1 MTLREAPS
9 ELGFGDNRLRCNA
22 GRFIAAA
29 RADLDAR
36 AAPSAIARGGS
47 AATPVGSEPQSTTAT
62 FGDWVLRCVREAPP
76 DRPQRVCEVAQTLEV
91 KGQGVVAQ
99 IALRRLSPKEPMR
112 MTIAL
117 PPNVSLSSKVRVS
130 VTDKDENPVEL
141 EWKRCLPGACVA
153 EGEVRDDLVRSWRA
167 QTECGADSLPSR
179 VGATARLELLVPRAR
194 GRSRQPRK
202 RRGRSI
208 ADTDDLSAR
217 TQQTPSA

>member
-1 MTLREAPS
+1 MKRQANSVLAT
-9 ELGFGDNRLRCNA
+9 
-22 GRFIAAA
+22 IAY
-29 RADLDAR
+29 
-36 AAPSAIARGGS
+36 
-47 AATPVGSEPQSTTAT
+47 AATLAGLSQPHAQTSTPAPRPAQSPASAPVAPEPQSTTAT

-141 EWKRCLPGACVA
+141 EWKRCLPGGCVA

-167 QTECGADSLPSR
+167 QTSAGQIRYPLASAQLLGLSFSFRGLAVALDNLAKGA
-179 VGATARLELLVPRAR
+179 
-194 GRSRQPRK
+194 
-202 RRGRSI
+202 
-208 ADTDDLSAR
+208 SA
-217 TQQTPSA
+217 Q

>member
-1 MTLREAPS
+1 VKRQANPVLATLACVATLAGSSEPRAQTSTPAPV
-9 ELGFGDNRLRCNA
+9 
-22 GRFIAAA
+22 
-29 RADLDAR
+29 
-36 AAPSAIARGGS
+36 GS
-47 AATPVGSEPQSTTAT
+47 AAKPVSSEPQSTTAT

-76 DRPQRVCEVAQTLEV
+76 DVLQRVCEVAQTLEV

-141 EWKRCLPGACVA
+141 EWKRCLPGGCVA

-167 QTECGADSLPSR
+167 TGAGQIRYPLASAQLLSLTFSFR
-179 VGATARLELLVPRAR
+179 GLAVALDNLAKGA
-194 GRSRQPRK
+194 
-202 RRGRSI
+202 
-208 ADTDDLSAR
+208 SA
-217 TQQTPSA
+217 Q